1 MVGALPEML
10 VLFICLNISGTS
22 FASIMKTLCCRE
34 ICVLALFLKPEIEG
48 KRLSEKAPVM
58 RETSEI

>member
-22 FASIMKTLCCRE
+22 VASIMKVPCCRE
-34 ICVLALFLKPEIEG
+34 IHVLALFLKPEVKG
-48 KRLSEKAPVM
+48 KRLSEKSPVM
-58 RETSEI
+58 RSEI